1 MQRQRIHDAH
11 TFVRPN
17 FSYQLTQTGRFAGIT
32 QHGRV
37 TFNGL
42 MGRAAT

>member
-1 MQRQRIHDAH
+1 MRHQRIHDAR

-17 FSYQLTQTGRFAGIT
+17 FSYQLTQTDRFAGIT

-42 MGRAAT
+42 MGRVSA